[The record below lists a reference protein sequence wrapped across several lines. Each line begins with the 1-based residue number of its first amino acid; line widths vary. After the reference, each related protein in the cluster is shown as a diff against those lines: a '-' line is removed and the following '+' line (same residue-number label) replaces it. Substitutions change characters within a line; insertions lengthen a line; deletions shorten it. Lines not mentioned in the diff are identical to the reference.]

1 MSRTTQA
8 PESPAAAATLDLGPG
23 GGVNPVRQT
32 APPTLP
38 SPGRNLLLDFF
49 RGWALLVIFVNH
61 IPVNGLSLFTPS
73 RFGLSDASEIFVF
86 LSGFAA
92 ALAYGRSFRSAG
104 LVIGSA
110 PVLVRGGQ
118 IYAAHLGLFFALAA
132 ICVIGDAWLAGPDY
146 VSRLNLDYFFDHTP
160 AALLGL
166 VTLTYV
172 PNYFDIL
179 PMYLVVLLWLPLFWA
194 LSRLHVGAALGASL
208 GVYLAMWWLHIELPA
223 DPLGDRP
230 WFFNPF
236 GWQFLFFLGFA
247 FGSGWIKAPASRGWL
262 IALALGC
269 VVIAIPIG
277 YPPIYQADAFWGD
290 LRATL
295 EPWFDKTRLG
305 PLRILH
311 FICLA
316 YLAVC
321 LLRTRQHWLTRALPS
336 LIATAGQQS
345 LSIFLFGMA
354 LSFLAG
360 MALDQAGRTLITTA
374 LVNLGGIAL
383 LLLAAQALA
392 WLGQKPW
399 KQAARALAHAA
410 TDSGGAP
417 APTGALGLPWVW
429 LRHGTLAAA
438 LVFMAVSPTLLVRQV
453 HGLRGPAAA
462 VAAELNVPTP
472 ALPVHRM
479 SPLAQGTDSLS
490 AQILRAK
497 RSSAADHPVD
507 RQPGIAGTDPALVPV
522 SLKPKQA
529 KKPRRDQAGAS
540 RSKLRKPTVQTGTK
554 KTAVRR
560 STVPT
565 PPRIAP

>member
-1 MSRTTQA
+1 
-8 PESPAAAATLDLGPG
+8 
-23 GGVNPVRQT
+23 
-32 APPTLP
+32 
-38 SPGRNLLLDFF
+38 
-49 RGWALLVIFVNH
+49 
-61 IPVNGLSLFTPS
+61 
-73 RFGLSDASEIFVF
+73 
-86 LSGFAA
+86 
-92 ALAYGRSFRSAG
+92 
-104 LVIGSA
+104 
-110 PVLVRGGQ
+110 
-118 IYAAHLGLFFALAA
+118 LGLFFALAA

-146 VSRLNLDYFFDHTP
+146 ISRLNLGYFFDHTP

-208 GVYLAMWWLHIELPA
+208 GVYLAMWWLRIELPA

-236 GWQFLFFLGFA
+236 AWQLLFFLGFA
-247 FGSGWIKAPASRGWL
+247 FGSDWLKAPPARGWL
-262 IALALGC
+262 IALALGG

-305 PLRILH
+305 PLRVLH
-311 FICLA
+311 FLCLA

-321 LLRTRQHWLTRALPS
+321 LLRTRQHWLSRPLPS

-354 LSFLAG
+354 LSFIAG

-383 LLLAAQALA
+383 LLLTAQALA
-392 WLGQKPW
+392 WLGRKPW
-399 KQAARALAHAA
+399 KQAARTPTGAV
-410 TDSGGAP
+410 TDFAVPTAP
-417 APTGALGLPWVW
+417 IGALGLPWVW
-429 LRHGTLAAA
+429 LKHGTLAAA
-438 LVFMAVSPTLLVRQV
+438 LMFMAVSPTLLVRQV
-453 HGLRGPAAA
+453 HGRGPAAA
-462 VAAELNVPTP
+462 ITAEPHAPTL
-472 ALPVHRM
+472 ALPEQRM

-497 RSSAADHPVD
+497 RSSAADHPAD
-507 RQPGIAGTDPALVPV
+507 RQPGIAGADPALVPV

-529 KKPRRDQAGAS
+529 KKPRREQAGAT
-540 RSKLRKPTVQTGTK
+540 RTKLRKPAVQSGTK

-560 STVPT
+560 STIPT
-565 PPRIAP
+565 PPRVAP

>member
-1 MSRTTQA
+1 MSCHTQA
-8 PESPAAAATLDLGPG
+8 PDSPAAAATLDLGPG
-23 GGVNPVRQT
+23 GGVNPVRPI
-32 APPTLP
+32 APPALP

-61 IPVNGLSLFTPS
+61 IPLNGLSLFTPS

-104 LVIGSA
+104 LVVGSA
-110 PVLVRGGQ
+110 PVVLRGGQ

-132 ICVIGDAWLAGPDY
+132 ICVIGNAWWAEPDY
-146 VSRLNLDYFFDHTP
+146 ISRLNLAYFFDHTA

-194 LSRLHVGAALGASL
+194 LSRIHVGAALGASL
-208 GVYLAMWWLHIELPA
+208 GVYLAMWWWSIELPA

-236 GWQFLFFLGFA
+236 AWQLLFFLGFA
-247 FGSGWIKAPASRGWL
+247 FGSGWLKAPRARGWL
-262 IALALGC
+262 IALALGG

-305 PLRILH
+305 PVRVLH
-311 FICLA
+311 FLCLA

-321 LLRTRQHWLTRALPS
+321 LLRTREHWLSRPLPS

-354 LSFLAG
+354 LSFIAG

-383 LLLAAQALA
+383 LLLTAQALA
-392 WLGQKPW
+392 WLGRKPW
-399 KQAARALAHAA
+399 KQAARTPTGTV
-410 TDSGGAP
+410 TDVAVP
-417 APTGALGLPWVW
+417 TAPTGALGLPWVW
-429 LRHGTLAAA
+429 LKHGTLAAA
-438 LVFMAVSPTLLVRQV
+438 LMVMAVSPTLLVRQV
-453 HGLRGPAAA
+453 HGRGPAAA
-462 VAAELNVPTP
+462 ITAEPHAPTL
-472 ALPVHRM
+472 ALPEQRM

-490 AQILRAK
+490 AQILRA
-497 RSSAADHPVD
+497 RQSIAADHPVD
-507 RQPGIAGTDPALVPV
+507 RQPGMAGADPALVPV
-522 SLKPKQA
+522 SLTPKQA
-529 KKPRRDQAGAS
+529 KKPRREQAGAT
-540 RSKLRKPTVQTGTK
+540 RSKLRKPAVQSGTK

-560 STVPT
+560 SSVPT